1 MTTTNIKPMTDKQY
15 ATKLLGFIKSHT
27 TQRDNCQ
34 SLIVEGIRQYK
45 DSGRTT
51 RLSLFLEKSVIVK
64 SIPTVTIKDFIK
76 EHTDLAYKPN
86 KAGDYQFIR
95 ADKNADKKANIPDEM
110 WYDWKK
116 SKHNA
121 VKEKDYIKSMVSN
134 AKQALSHGM
143 SKGDIVR
150 GLLEIGLTV
159 TDIIEYTSP
168 LEETI
173 TKAA

>member
-1 MTTTNIKPMTDKQY
+1 MNTTPMTDKQY
-15 ATKLLGFIKSHT
+15 NNTLNGFIKSHT
-27 TQRDNCQ
+27 SQRDNCQ
-34 SLIVEGIRQYK
+34 ALIVEGIRQYK

-86 KAGDYQFIR
+86 KAGDYQFVR

-121 VKEKDYIKSMVSN
+121 VKEKDYVKAMTNDIKGALKHGVS
-134 AKQALSHGM
+134 KRQ
-143 SKGDIVR
+143 IVI
-150 GLLEIGLTV
+150 GLLEAGLTIN
-159 TDIIEYTSP
+159 DIMEYTSP
-168 LEETI
+168 LEKI
-173 TKAA
+173 IAKAA

>member
-1 MTTTNIKPMTDKQY
+1 MTTTPMTDAKYKQVL
-15 ATKLLGFIKSHT
+15 TGFIKSHT

-34 SLIVEGIRQYK
+34 ALIVEGIRQYK

-51 RLSLFLEKSVIVK
+51 RLSLFLEKSVVVK

-86 KAGDYQFIR
+86 KAGDYQFVR
-95 ADKNADKKANIPDEM
+95 ADKNADKKANIPEEM

-121 VKEKDYIKSMVSN
+121 VKEKDYVK
-134 AKQALSHGM
+134 ALTTDVKGALGKGV
-143 SKGDIVR
+143 SKGQIIQ
-150 GLLEIGLTV
+150 GLLAGGLTIN
-159 TDIIEYTSP
+159 DIMEYTKP
-168 LEETI
+168 LEEVVA
-173 TKAA
+173 KAA